1 MYYFFSASLPS
12 LSFGRDPGLSVAD
25 FDGLAADQMPPEK
38 LAELKSGTLAVNRE
52 PGSAA
57 GLPRIY
63 ADYTRFEQY
72 LRTRI
77 AERRAGRDEDHAVKL
92 PDPELYFGEVD
103 AALAPAAAAPDPLER
118 EKLIDRIRWR
128 MLDDLEAGHEFDFDG
143 LCVYRL
149 RLAILNKY
157 RGRSAERGRSSF
169 NAAVDRITGTAA
181 AGGEEHITST

>member
-1 MYYFFSASLPS
+1 MYYYFSASLPS
-12 LSFGRDPGLSVAD
+12 LSFGQNPGMSVAD
-25 FDGLAADQMPPEK
+25 FDELASGQMSPESLAK
-38 LAELKSGTLAVNRE
+38 LKTGTLAVSRE

-57 GLPRIY
+57 GLPRVY

-77 AERRAGRDEDHAVKL
+77 AERRAGRDEDRAVKL

-103 AALAPAAAAPDPLER
+103 SALATAAAAPDPLER

-128 MLDDLEAGHEFDFDG
+128 MLDDLEAGHDFDFDG

-149 RLAILNKY
+149 RLEILNKY
-157 RGRSAERGRSSF
+157 RNRSTETGRENF
-169 NAAVDRITGTAA
+169 NAAVDRITGPAEK
-181 AGGEEHITST
+181 GI